1 MGDGAERLFC
11 RVVMTELIDGFKV
24 IKTQI
29 VPKLPSLTAA
39 PGKNDKLVF
48 IFPIWSWAG
57 QKSEMFLT
65 NMV

>member
-1 MGDGAERLFC
+1 MGDGAERHFC

-29 VPKLPSLTAA
+29 VPKLPSLIASA
-39 PGKNDKLVF
+39 PGKNDKLV
-48 IFPIWSWAG
+48 FPIWSWAG
-57 QKSEMFLT
+57 QKSEMFST

>member
-1 MGDGAERLFC
+1 MGDGAERHFC

-29 VPKLPSLTAA
+29 VPKLPSLIAA
-39 PGKNDKLVF
+39 PGKNDKLV
-48 IFPIWSWAG
+48 FPIWSWAG
-57 QKSEMFLT
+57 QKSEMFST